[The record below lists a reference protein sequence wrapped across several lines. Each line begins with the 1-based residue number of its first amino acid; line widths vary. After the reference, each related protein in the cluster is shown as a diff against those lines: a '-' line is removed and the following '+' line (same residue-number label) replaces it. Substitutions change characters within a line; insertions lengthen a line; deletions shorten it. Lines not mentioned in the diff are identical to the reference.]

1 MAVDI
6 KKGLTVALAVA
17 ALGFGTSLSTPA
29 NAQGES
35 SGLINLNFNS
45 QDFGSVNANRF
56 LGFPSPSFTNSQP
69 GTSFRSPLMGNTR
82 TGGSTT
88 GGLAG
93 GVINTFNNTPNYNVN
108 RLDDGAQ
115 TGYGDLVTER
125 TIRYRRGDRTRR
137 GGTGAQAQAQAQ
149 PRTVVRAQNT
159 TTRTTRTTQTANETT
174 APVVQARTT
183 SPGKAYS
190 YVPPALASSGGGGG
204 GLFGGGLGG
213 LASGLGGLTSGLGG
227 LTSGGLSSI
236 GSNIG
241 NYATNRATGYV
252 NNQVSNVTGG
262 AIRNVNSIGNIGRN
276 IGNIGNNIG
285 SIGNN
290 LGNYATNR
298 ATGYVNNQV
307 NNVTGGAIR
316 NVNSIGNI
324 TNGLSNGF
332 QGQTSD
338 LADSFNDFS
347 TNRAGD
353 FANSQLSNVT
363 GGVVS
368 DFNSVENIAG
378 SIDYSGMNTGAIMD
392 DVNSYANRQ
401 VGNATDGLSSYQNLG
416 NVAGTLNV
424 DGRDVNFNESV
435 GNIYQNTQRVRSM
448 TDGFDPTQ
456 LTVPTVNTPR
466 DVAGTVQRA
475 DSYYQGLT
483 DGALA
488 ERF

>member
-262 AIRNVNSIGNIGRN
+262 AIRNVNSIGNI
-276 IGNIGNNIG
+276 
-285 SIGNN
+285 
-290 LGNYATNR
+290 
-298 ATGYVNNQV
+298 
-307 NNVTGGAIR
+307 
-316 NVNSIGNI
+316 